1 MTLRNICLD
10 NLQANQR
17 SKCVVK
23 FHITLINIYKT
34 VITLATLLL
43 PPCYYREPNKVAC
56 ECVYTH
62 RLKAVIQALVRTNQA
77 VHPDL

>member
-56 ECVYTH
+56 ECVYT
-62 RLKAVIQALVRTNQA
+62 LTSFVIQALVRTNQA